1 MKRLLLFFLL
11 SIPAVAQ
18 KYFLV
23 KDASTNEPIAYTA
36 IFTENGSFKI
46 NAEPDGSFVIP
57 NEFLHE
63 VFVFDAVGYKNKY
76 SLMCELTLT
85 N

>member
-18 KYFLV
+18 KSFLV
-23 KDASTNEPIAYTA
+23 KDSSTNEPIPYTA
-36 IFTENGSFKI
+36 VFNLNGSFKI
-46 NAEPDGSFVIP
+46 NAELDGSFIIP

-63 VFVFDAVGYKNKY
+63 VFVFDAVDYGYK
-76 SLMCELTLT
+76 
-85 N
+85 